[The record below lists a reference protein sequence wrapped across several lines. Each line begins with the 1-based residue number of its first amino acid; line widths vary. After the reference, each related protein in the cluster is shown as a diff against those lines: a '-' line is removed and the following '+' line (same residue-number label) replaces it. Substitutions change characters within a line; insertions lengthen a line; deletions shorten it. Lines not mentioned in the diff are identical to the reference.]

1 MVAQVPALIESLTG
15 KNLHELMQQV
25 RRIDSNSTP
34 PVKAPDD
41 VTLVPPGKPLR
52 K

>member
-25 RRIDSNSTP
+25 IYWLLSEATGNDGARRCSD
-34 PVKAPDD
+34 APAMDH
-41 VTLVPPGKPLR
+41 
-52 K
+52 